1 MRRVLWFG
9 LMALAWI
16 FASPVAA
23 QSRLFSEDAPLKI
36 VLTAP
41 FPTLV
46 RAAKTSMNPYPATL
60 TVTDGAEPAQTLP
73 IQLRARG
80 LTRRTA
86 GFCDFPPIQLQFGDK
101 STLKGTVFKGQH
113 HLKLVTYCRDHADF
127 EQRIMLEY
135 MTYRLYNLIT
145 PMSYRV
151 RAAEVTYRTSD
162 KDAGVTRFG
171 FLIEELGELADR
183 NHVKRLT
190 LASHQIKATQFDA
203 HAAGRAALFEYMIG
217 NLDWDFLA
225 GPAGAEC
232 CHNARF
238 VAQQDKAPLSGVIPI
253 AYDFDFSG
261 LVDSPYAGP
270 PEGLP
275 VNTLQQRLYRGY
287 CASSDEIP
295 SVVAEFQSHRAAIM
309 ALIDAEPRLTPNFR
323 SKTRRFLDGF
333 FQTLDDPA
341 RVQSLIIKHCRSRPH
356 ASLSST
362 SDRAASPAS
371 RSGRGRRSRRGRP
384 SARRRT
390 RRRPR
395 DGRGRRW
402 SAHRPP

>member
-23 QSRLFSEDAPLKI
+23 QSRLFSDEAPLKI

-41 FPTLV
+41 FPALV
-46 RAAKTSMNPYPATL
+46 RAAKSSMNPYPATL

-86 GFCDFPPIQLQFGDK
+86 GFCDFPPLQLQFGEK
-101 STLKGTVFKGQH
+101 STLKASLFKGQH
-113 HLKLVTYCRDHADF
+113 HLKLVTYCRDRPDF

-135 MTYRLYNLIT
+135 LVYKLDNLVT
-145 PMSYRV
+145 PMSHRV
-151 RAAEVTYRTSD
+151 RAAQVTYRTGD

-171 FLIEELGELADR
+171 YLIEDLNELADR

-190 LASHQIKATQFDA
+190 LASHQITATQFDA
-203 HAAGRAALFEYMIG
+203 HAAGRAALFEYMVG

-238 VAQQDKAPLSGVIPI
+238 VAPQDKAPLGGVIPI
-253 AYDFDFSG
+253 IYDFDFSG

-275 VNTLQQRLYRGY
+275 VANLQQRLYRGY
-287 CASSDEIP
+287 CVSSGEVP
-295 SVVAEFQSHRAAIM
+295 SVVAEFQSHRAAMM
-309 ALIDAEPRLTPNFR
+309 ALIDAEPGLNPTFR
-323 SKTRRFLDGF
+323 NKTHRFMDSF
-333 FQTLDDPA
+333 FQVLDDPA
-341 RVQSLIIKHCRSRPH
+341 RVQSLIVKHCRG
-356 ASLSST
+356 AS
-362 SDRAASPAS
+362 
-371 RSGRGRRSRRGRP
+371 
-384 SARRRT
+384 
-390 RRRPR
+390 
-395 DGRGRRW
+395 
-402 SAHRPP
+402 